1 MGGMCSRD
9 GMCGMERMH
18 GRGYAW
24 WDVHGLGACVV
35 GGMSMAG
42 ACMAGGCVWWGGSM
56 CGGGGFVHGG
66 GHAWQ
71 GACMVWGC
79 VVGGGVHVW
88 QERRSLQR
96 AVRSLLECIQYC
108 PFYII
113 QYFVNNYSTGQPA
126 WGTWPSSSTFNQ
138 QGSTSN
144 QYSTNSPSP
153 YVSPNDGQSDA
164 TNRAGGYGAGY
175 PIYGG
180 GYATKYQRIL
190 IRIFFGISSAHRL
203 LCD

>member
-1 MGGMCSRD
+1 
-9 GMCGMERMH
+9 MH
-18 GRGYAW
+18 GGGHVWPGGVCGREHAW
-24 WDVHGLGACVV
+24 QGCAWLGVCVV
-35 GGMSMAG
+35 GGMHGRGGHVWWG
-42 ACMAGGCVWWGGSM
+42 ACMGGGMCGVGVCGRRGACVTGQTPTAAGGTHPTGMHSG
-56 CGGGGFVHGG
+56 
-66 GHAWQ
+66 
-71 GACMVWGC
+71 
-79 VVGGGVHVW
+79 
-88 QERRSLQR
+88 
-96 AVRSLLECIQYC
+96 

-113 QYFVNNYSTGQPA
+113 QYFVNNYSAGQPA
-126 WGTWPSSSTFNQ
+126 WGTWPGSSTPNQ

-190 IRIFFGISSAHRL
+190 IRIFWN
-203 LCD
+203 